1 MDMHAAYREV
11 GSYRAAA
18 EICGT
23 TPITVKRSVL
33 AAQAAEKGAIPVV
46 EHNYDAVRDVVIE
59 RVERTKGKM
68 SAKRL
73 LPVAR
78 AAGYDGSDRN
88 FRRLV
93 AEVKAQWRANH
104 HRGRRPGIW
113 TPGDMLVFDWGEIG
127 PLFVFCAVM
136 AWSRVRFVCF
146 ADNLGAEATMTALAR
161 CFEYL
166 GGVPKTALTDRM
178 GCLKGDTVA
187 GLVVPT
193 PTYVRFATH
202 YGFRTDF
209 CQGADPESKG
219 LAENLVGYVKSDLMI
234 PEELSVADLAGA
246 NEKGLAW
253 SDEVNAVVHSEI
265 CAIPAERL
273 VKELE
278 LMGTLPSLRAT
289 IGKLVVRKVDRLSCV
304 RFGSARYSVPTIHI
318 GRQVE
323 LVAQDGKVLIILL
336 GEIIAEHDLVA
347 PGETSVLDDHYGGP
361 RPMPTR
367 AVRPK
372 TAAEKAFCALGPAAK
387 SFIKGAAAR
396 GMTSLKGDLDE
407 LAQMEAAHGTDIL
420 LAALERAASFGRFRA
435 HDVHSI
441 IAAGTGVPRPAAPGE
456 ALIVELPLVPTRSL
470 SDYAIGEQS

>member
-1 MDMHAAYREV
+1 
-11 GSYRAAA
+11 
-18 EICGT
+18 ICGT
-23 TPITVKRSVL
+23 TPKTVKRSVL
-33 AAQAAEKGAIPVV
+33 AAQRAEKGEIAAV

-59 RVERTKGKM
+59 RVDRTKAKM

-73 LPVAR
+73 LPVAT
-78 AAGYDGSDRN
+78 AAGYSGSARN

-93 AEVKAQWRANH
+93 AEVKAQWRAKH
-104 HRGRRPGIW
+104 HRARRPGIW
-113 TPGDMLVFDWGEIG
+113 SPGDVLVFDWGEIG

-193 PTYVRFATH
+193 PAYVRFATH
-202 YGFRTDF
+202 YGFRPDF
-209 CQGADPESKG
+209 CEGADPESKG
-219 LAENLVGYVKSDLMI
+219 LVENLVGYVKSDLMV
-234 PEELSVADLAGA
+234 PADLSVADLAGA

-253 SDEVNAVVHSEI
+253 CDEVNAVVHSEI

-278 LMGTLPSLRAT
+278 VMGTLPNLRAT

-304 RFGSARYSVPTIHI
+304 RFGSARYSVPTVHI

-323 LVAQDGKVLIILL
+323 LVAQEGRVLIIFL

-347 PGETSVLDDHYGGP
+347 PGETSILDEHYGGP

-367 AVRPK
+367 GVRPK
-372 TAAEKAFCALGPAAK
+372 TAAEKAFCALGPAAE
-387 SFIKGAAAR
+387 SFIKGAAAA
-396 GMTSLKGDLDE
+396 GITSLKGDLDE
-407 LAQMEAAHGTDIL
+407 LAQLEAAHGKEVL
-420 LAALERAASFGRFRA
+420 LAALERATSFGRFRA
-435 HDVHSI
+435 HDVRSI
-441 IAAGTGVPRPAAPGE
+441 IAAGTGVARPAAPGE